1 MAAPITAAV
10 ITVSDEV
17 ASGADANRS
26 GPVAVEG
33 LAGYGVQAEPVTVG
47 DSVSAIRAAVSDAV
61 AAGHRVVLTCGG
73 TGVGPTDV
81 TVPAVRPL
89 LAHELP
95 GIGEEIRRRGAAH
108 TARALLSRE
117 VAGVLLPESGPP
129 VFVVC
134 APGSRGGVRDALEVV
149 GPLLRTVLDTLDGT
163 PRV

>member
-61 AAGHRVVLTCGG
+61 AAGVFLLVFIAAF
-73 TGVGPTDV
+73 GV
-81 TVPAVRPL
+81 
-89 LAHELP
+89 
-95 GIGEEIRRRGAAH
+95 IGMHMAERF
-108 TARALLSRE
+108 L
-117 VAGVLLPESGPP
+117 
-129 VFVVC
+129 
-134 APGSRGGVRDALEVV
+134 
-149 GPLLRTVLDTLDGT
+149 
-163 PRV
+163 